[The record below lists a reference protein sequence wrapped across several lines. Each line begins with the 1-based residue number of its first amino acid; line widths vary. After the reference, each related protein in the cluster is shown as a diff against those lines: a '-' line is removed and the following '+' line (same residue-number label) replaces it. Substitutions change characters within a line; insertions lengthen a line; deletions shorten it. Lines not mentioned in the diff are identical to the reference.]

1 MSTVLAGVGL
11 PAAWRTLTLLVLLL
25 LSGVSVELHST
36 STNKLNNSK
45 IVSLSIIYYFCFML

>member
-11 PAAWRTLTLLVLLL
+11 PTAWRTLALLVLLH
-25 LSGVSVELHST
+25 LSGVGVELHST

-45 IVSLSIIYYFCFML
+45 IV